1 MKKLF
6 ISMLAVAAVVAC
18 SKEET
23 IIEQAPE
30 AIAFDTFVE
39 NATRADITKDNLIE
53 FSVYASI
60 ENTSGANLILTDEK
74 VYKNNNAWTYGNV
87 QYWVPQA
94 MYNFAAFA
102 PYANRHWTYTPT
114 TANGRTTAN
123 NGTLAFNNQTAAANE
138 DLIFASTMRDLT
150 NTAKLESQPDSVAFI
165 FGHQLSKIAFKF
177 NNAFQTANNI
187 TLRVYNVNVAGLVAE
202 ATAPVT
208 AGTADAWIKKGDTTF
223 ARTFG
228 AQVAANAEN
237 TATIIAAQGNV
248 VTDSHYFIPV
258 ANTEY
263 TITFS
268 VDLIQAGVLVDT
280 YNHTIKV
287 TPALAK
293 GGNYL
298 FTTTLDYSNVS
309 DDPTKQLYPIEFTVT
324 DVTGWDP
331 ADNDRTDT
339 TIMEPT
345 TGNN

>member
-1 MKKLF
+1 MIRDDQVDVMRFTTMELGKAHTRTKNR
-6 ISMLAVAAVVAC
+6 VA
-18 SKEET
+18 
-23 IIEQAPE
+23 
-30 AIAFDTFVE
+30 
-39 NATRADITKDNLIE
+39 
-53 FSVYASI
+53 
-60 ENTSGANLILTDEK
+60 
-74 VYKNNNAWTYGNV
+74 
-87 QYWVPQA
+87 
-94 MYNFAAFA
+94 FAA
-102 PYANRHWTYTPT
+102 
-114 TANGRTTAN
+114 
-123 NGTLAFNNQTAAANE
+123 
-138 DLIFASTMRDLT
+138 
-150 NTAKLESQPDSVAFI
+150 LEAGAGHTVA
-165 FGHQLSKIAFKF
+165 
-177 NNAFQTANNI
+177 
-187 TLRVYNVNVAGLVAE
+187 
-202 ATAPVT
+202 
-208 AGTADAWIKKGDTTF
+208 AGTAGAWTKKGDTTF

-237 TATIIAAQGNV
+237 TVTPIAAQGNV

-258 ANTEY
+258 ANTKY

-280 YNHTIKV
+280 YNHTIEV

-298 FTTTLDYSNVS
+298 FTTTLDASNVS